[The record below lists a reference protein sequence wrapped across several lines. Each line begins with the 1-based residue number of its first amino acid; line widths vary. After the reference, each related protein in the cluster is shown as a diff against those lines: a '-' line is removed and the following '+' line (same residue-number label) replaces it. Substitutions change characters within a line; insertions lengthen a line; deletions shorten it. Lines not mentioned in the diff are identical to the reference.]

1 MKREETKR
9 EEMKRREEERR
20 HTKKEKPSFTMMM
33 MMMWPS
39 SVHKA
44 VLLLLLLCIVPVES
58 SSSSIKKKLYLGCNW
73 KCALETTREVD
84 ELCDSLNAMW
94 KSLSESEKRKVELCV
109 NPPYVYLDRVRMR
122 LTGEISLVGQNVFDA
137 RGPNAGNTGATT
149 AAMLKSL
156 GCSSVLLGHSDRRNN
171 LLETDGLISDK
182 VRRALSAG
190 LGVTLAVGEL
200 PHQRRSGLALLT
212 LRKQLRAAIGGIHP
226 DEWSRI
232 VIAYEPVWAVG
243 EGATPCSPREAQRIG
258 SYLRRLISE
267 SAGAD
272 AASACRLTYTGSVDE
287 TNAAEYAS
295 LEDVEGFVV
304 GRAGLDAARLRSIIR
319 TLANSSE

>member
-1 MKREETKR
+1 
-9 EEMKRREEERR
+9 
-20 HTKKEKPSFTMMM
+20 MMM
-33 MMMWPS
+33 MLWPRR
-39 SVHKA
+39 VHKA
-44 VLLLLLLCIVPVES
+44 VLLLLLLCILLPPVVES
-58 SSSSIKKKLYLGCNW
+58 SSSSIIKKKKLYLGCNW

-84 ELCDSLNAMW
+84 ELCDNLNNMW
-94 KSLSESEKRKVELCV
+94 KSLSELEKSKVELCV
-109 NPPYVYLDRVRMR
+109 NPPYVYLDRVRRR
-122 LTGEISLVGQNVFDA
+122 LTREISLGGQNVFDA
-137 RGPNAGNTGATT
+137 RGPNVGNTGTTT

-171 LLETDGLISDK
+171 LFETDRLISDK
-182 VRRALSAG
+182 VNKALSAG
-190 LGVTLAVGEL
+190 LGVTLTIGEL

-212 LRKQLRAAIGGIHP
+212 LRKQLRAAIGGIDP
-226 DEWSRI
+226 DEWNRI

-267 SAGAD
+267 SVGAD
-272 AASACRLTYTGSVDE
+272 AAAACRLTYTGSVDE